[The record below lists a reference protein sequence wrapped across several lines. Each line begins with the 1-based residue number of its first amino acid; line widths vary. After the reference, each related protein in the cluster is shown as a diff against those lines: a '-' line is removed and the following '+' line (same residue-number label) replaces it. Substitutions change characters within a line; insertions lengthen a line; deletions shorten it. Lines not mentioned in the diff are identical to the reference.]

1 MIPPECDGVPV
12 QDILRE
18 HGFSRRLLIG
28 LKKIPGSVRLD
39 SEPVYL
45 VVRAQAGQR
54 LYVDL
59 PTLSPAENVVP
70 TALPLD
76 IVYEDEDLFVLN
88 KPAGMPVHPSQGH
101 YDDTLCNALA
111 F

>member
-59 PTLSPAENVVP
+59 PHPLSLGECRADRS
-70 TALPLD
+70 AARHRL
-76 IVYEDEDLFVLN
+76 
-88 KPAGMPVHPSQGH
+88 
-101 YDDTLCNALA
+101 
-111 F
+111 